1 LGLDLDLASAGDVRE
16 SFFWGGDS
24 FLVAAAPPILARVC
38 CFLQAVVAGQGRFAA
53 WCRRHD
59 SEQLAAWEMKVCSF
73 WFPLIVFIFSIKL
86 IGLYFVVGCVDCSL
100 FVMDVVGGSARLS
113 GRKRCH
119 MVRECYLLFSQA
131 CFSPDDLF
139 SCANVFI
146 CQRVGVVVQIVVV
159 LLS

>member
-1 LGLDLDLASAGDVRE
+1 MIQS
-16 SFFWGGDS
+16 SY
-24 FLVAAAPPILARVC
+24 AAL
-38 CFLQAVVAGQGRFAA
+38 
-53 WCRRHD
+53 
-59 SEQLAAWEMKVCSF
+59 EMKVCSF

-86 IGLYFVVGCVDCSL
+86 IGLYFVVGCVVCSL
-100 FVMDVVGGSARLS
+100 CMMDVVGGSARLS
-113 GRKRCH
+113 GRKRCR

-131 CFSPDDLF
+131 CFSLEVLF